1 MIDRHYADDSFL
13 QYLEG
18 QLSDMDEDRL
28 ELHMTKCHACSTLF
42 SSYREFTAALNDPTL
57 WQQEPMSVSS
67 NESNTKKAV
76 GFVQLL
82 TLGQRTQE
90 EGEDASQLLPLL
102 LDSGDCEIWKI
113 RAATTSQLRTLGI
126 VKALC
131 EESKTTR
138 ENKPARAFDLAVLAS
153 EIADQLSGDNYPQQ
167 TLHQIRGLAWKER
180 ANALRYLG
188 RHNEALTD
196 LEVASSHFS
205 QNMVSE
211 FDLATIDYVRAT
223 VLREIHKENEAL
235 ELARKSAD
243 VFSHYGSMQRFIHAR
258 LLEGNIHF
266 QVHNYAGA
274 KEVWMPLLT
283 LAREQNDLAT
293 LGMLFNNVGQCELQL
308 SDTDSAGGYFL
319 QAIYVFDDLH
329 MFVDK
334 NRTRW
339 GLGRM
344 LVANGRLS
352 EGLGMLRQAQR
363 DFESLQMRTDS
374 ALVSLEVVE
383 VLIANQQVEEVP
395 AICRQLIDNFTSA
408 GLTANASTALAY
420 LREAITTGSV
430 TPKIVRHVRRYL
442 EQQPLQL
449 EQAFA
454 PPLP

>member
-1 MIDRHYADDSFL
+1 MIDRHYDDDSFL

-18 QLSDMDEDRL
+18 QLSDIDEDRL
-28 ELHMTKCHACSTLF
+28 EVHMTRCHACSTLF
-42 SSYREFTAALNDPTL
+42 NSYREFTAALNDPSL
-57 WQQEPMSVSS
+57 WQQEPMSVASTD
-67 NESNTKKAV
+67 SNTKKAV

-82 TLGQRTQE
+82 VLGQRSQE
-90 EGEDASQLLPLL
+90 EEEDAKQLLPLL

-138 ENKPARAFDLAVLAS
+138 DHKPARALELAMLAT
-153 EIADQLSGDNYPQQ
+153 EIADQLSADNYPQP
-167 TLHQIRGLAWKER
+167 TLNQIRGVAWKER

-188 RHNEALTD
+188 RYKEALSD
-196 LEVASSHFS
+196 LDVASSHFS

-223 VLREIHKENEAL
+223 VLREVHREPEAL
-235 ELARKSAD
+235 ELARKSAE
-243 VFSHYGSMQRFIHAR
+243 VFSEFGNRQRFIHAR
-258 LLEGNIHF
+258 LLEGAIHF
-266 QVHNYAGA
+266 HAGNYEGA
-274 KEVWMPLLT
+274 KSVWMPLLK
-283 LAREQNDLAT
+283 LAREENDLST
-293 LGMLFNNVGQCELQL
+293 LGSMFNNVGQCELQL
-308 SDTDSAGGYFL
+308 GDPDSAGGYFL
-319 QAIYVFDDLH
+319 QALHVYDDLH
-329 MFVDK
+329 MLVDK

-352 EGLGMLRQAQR
+352 EGLGMLRQTQR

-383 VLIANQQVEEVP
+383 VLLANGQIEDVP
-395 AICRQLIDNFTSA
+395 ALCRQLIENFTSA
-408 GLTANASTALAY
+408 GLTANATTALAY
-420 LREAITTGSV
+420 LREAISTGSI
-430 TPKIVRHVRRYL
+430 TPKIVRHVRNYL

-454 PPLP
+454 PPMS

>member
-1 MIDRHYADDSFL
+1 MIDRHYDDDSFL

-28 ELHMTKCHACSTLF
+28 ELHMTRCHACSTLF
-42 SSYREFTAALNDPTL
+42 SSYREFTAALNDPSL
-57 WQQEPMSVSS
+57 WQQEQMSVSS

-82 TLGQRTQE
+82 ALGQRTQE
-90 EGEDASQLLPLL
+90 EQEDAKQLLPLL

-126 VKALC
+126 VRALC

-138 ENKPARAFDLAVLAS
+138 SQKPARALELAVLAT
-153 EIADQLSGDNYPQQ
+153 EIADQLSPDTYPQP
-167 TLHQIRGLAWKER
+167 TLNQIRGAAWKER

-188 RHNEALTD
+188 LYSEALAD

-223 VLREIHKENEAL
+223 ILRETHRESEAL
-235 ELARKSAD
+235 SLARKSAE
-243 VFSHYGSMQRFIHAR
+243 VFSQYGNKQRFIHAR
-258 LLEGNIHF
+258 LLEGAIHF
-266 QVHNYAGA
+266 HAGNYAEA
-274 KEVWMPLLT
+274 KAVWIPLLK
-283 LAREQNDLAT
+283 LAREENDLAT
-293 LGMLFNNVGQCELQL
+293 LGSMFNNVGQCELQL
-308 SDTDSAGGYFL
+308 GDPDSAGGYFL
-319 QAIYVFDDLH
+319 QALHVYDDQH
-329 MFVDK
+329 MLVEK

-352 EGLGMLRQAQR
+352 EGLGMLRQAGR

-383 VLIANQQVEEVP
+383 VLLANQQLEDVP
-395 AICRQLIDNFTSA
+395 ALCRQLIDNFTSA
-408 GLTANASTALAY
+408 GLTANANTALAY
-420 LREAITTGSV
+420 LREAMTTGSI
-430 TPKIVRHVRRYL
+430 TPKIVRHVRNYL

-454 PPLP
+454 PPMS